1 METNRETSS
10 MSIQPQGEEVRRA
23 VKWVAEQIEYEPQKK
38 LAGILEEAGLR
49 FDLSPLEMEFLQRF
63 YREGTEGKST
73 Q

>member
-1 METNRETSS
+1 

-63 YREGTEGKST
+63 YKEGTEGQRHKGTEGKST